1 MKDVKQVLVV
11 RRDLNMRKGKIA
23 AQAAHASM
31 KVILDLMK
39 TMNVTLSEP
48 EPCGSIPVRQEL
60 VLLSDP
66 PVPVTEGRRYQ
77 TRLLNYELGS
87 PLDQWLN
94 GSFTKICVSVNSE
107 AELDAI
113 YEAADDAGLPCSL
126 IIDEGRTE
134 FQGKATKTAVAV
146 GPAFADQIDPITGH
160 LPPL

>member
-1 MKDVKQVLVV
+1 MTVKQVIVI
-11 RRDLNMRKGKIA
+11 RKDLNMRKGKIA

-94 GSFTKICVSVNSE
+94 GSFTKVCVSVNSE
-107 AELDAI
+107 AEL
-113 YEAADDAGLPCSL
+113 EAVYAAAKLGGFLCSL

-134 FQGKATKTAVAV
+134 FGGKPTKTAVAI
-146 GPAFADQIDPITGH
+146 GPAFTAQLDPITGH
-160 LPPL
+160 LSLL